1 MRYGQRMTLPC
12 QGGRS
17 VGDVAVVVVT
27 GVAGSGKSTLGRAL
41 ATALGLPLLDLDA
54 VTNPLLDR
62 LVGQVLPTHWLA
74 APHGELIREGRYAAL
89 RAVAA
94 DVVATAGGAVL
105 VAPFTAELAGGAAWD
120 QLVAA
125 VAPAE
130 IRVVHL
136 DGDPA
141 LLAARRATRG
151 APRDAHRPD
160 DAAGQA
166 LAAPDAHRPGAAP
179 LHASPARPDAGSHD
193 DTVAPPADAHRPDD
207 APGRPD
213 AGSRDAAVAPPAAAR
228 RPDVAAESV
237 APPAVPHIALDAA
250 LTPGQLLARALR
262 ALGHRTAVDP
272 GSALFGQR
280 FDAVLFDLDGVL
292 VDSTASVT
300 RSWGRWAV
308 EYDVSAQA
316 LQENHGQPAQALVQ
330 RLLGPERVAAGLA
343 RIESIEVDDAAAVEA
358 IPGARDLFA
367 SLPEHRRAVVT
378 SGTPPIATARL
389 RTAGFPLPR
398 TLVTAD
404 DVPRGKPD
412 PAPYL
417 LAAQRLGLPPE
428 RCLAVEDAPAGIAS
442 ATAAG
447 CQVLAVTGT
456 APAEELAAAALTVD
470 GLDRVTVHVDDD
482 GVRLK
487 PA

>member
-1 MRYGQRMTLPC
+1 
-12 QGGRS
+12 

-89 RAVAA
+89 RAVAG

-160 DAAGQA
+160 DATDQA
-166 LAAPDAHRPGAAP
+166 SIAATATTH
-179 LHASPARPDAGSHD
+179 H
-193 DTVAPPADAHRPDD
+193 PDD
-207 APGRPD
+207 ATD
-213 AGSRDAAVAPPAAAR
+213 HASATAAAHR
-228 RPDVAAESV
+228 FGGAAASV
-237 APPAVPHIALDAA
+237 ASPAVPHIALDAA

-272 GSALFGQR
+272 GSALFEQR

-316 LQENHGQPAQALVQ
+316 LQENHGQPAQALVE

-456 APAEELAAAALTVD
+456 APADELAAAALTVD

>member
-1 MRYGQRMTLPC
+1 M
-12 QGGRS
+12 
-17 VGDVAVVVVT
+17 GDVAVVVVT

-62 LVGQVLPTHWLA
+62 LVGPVLPTHWLA
-74 APHGELIREGRYAAL
+74 SPHGELIREGRYAAL
-89 RAVAA
+89 RAVAG

-120 QLVAA
+120 ELVAA

-151 APRDAHRPD
+151 APRDAHRPGAAVAD
-160 DAAGQA
+160 QASATAAAHRSGDAP
-166 LAAPDAHRPGAAP
+166 LPAAPARPEAGARDDAHRRG
-179 LHASPARPDAGSHD
+179 DA
-193 DTVAPPADAHRPDD
+193 T
-207 APGRPD
+207 
-213 AGSRDAAVAPPAAAR
+213 
-228 RPDVAAESV
+228 ESV
-237 APPAVPHIALDAA
+237 ASPAVPHIALDAA

-262 ALGHRTAVDP
+262 ALGHRTVVDP
-272 GSALFGQR
+272 SSPLFGQR

-308 EYDVSAQA
+308 EYDVSARA
-316 LQENHGQPAQALVQ
+316 LQENHGQPAQALVE

-343 RIESIEVDDAAAVEA
+343 RIESIEVDDAASVEA
-358 IPGARDLFA
+358 VPGARDLFA

>member
-1 MRYGQRMTLPC
+1 
-12 QGGRS
+12 

-62 LVGQVLPTHWLA
+62 LVGPVLPTHWLA
-74 APHGELIREGRYAAL
+74 APHGELIRDGRYAAL
-89 RAVAA
+89 RAVAGE
-94 DVVATAGGAVL
+94 VVATAGGAVL
-105 VAPFTAELAGGAAWD
+105 VAPFTAELAGGSAWD
-120 QLVAA
+120 ELVAA

-130 IRVVHL
+130 LRVVHL
-136 DGDPA
+136 DADPA
-141 LLAARRATRG
+141 LLAARRAARG
-151 APRDAHRPD
+151 APRDA
-160 DAAGQA
+160 Q
-166 LAAPDAHRPGAAP
+166 RPG
-179 LHASPARPDAGSHD
+179 D
-193 DTVAPPADAHRPDD
+193 
-207 APGRPD
+207 
-213 AGSRDAAVAPPAAAR
+213 
-228 RPDVAAESV
+228 AAESV
-237 APPAVPHIALDAA
+237 ASPVVPHIALDAA

-272 GSALFGQR
+272 GSPLFGQR

-316 LQENHGQPAQALVQ
+316 LQENHGQPAQALVE

>member
-1 MRYGQRMTLPC
+1 
-12 QGGRS
+12 

-62 LVGQVLPTHWLA
+62 LVGPVLPAHWLA

-89 RAVAA
+89 RAVAG

-160 DAAGQA
+160 DATDQA
-166 LAAPDAHRPGAAP
+166 SIAATATTH
-179 LHASPARPDAGSHD
+179 H
-193 DTVAPPADAHRPDD
+193 PDD
-207 APGRPD
+207 ATEQ
-213 AGSRDAAVAPPAAAR
+213 ASATAAAHR
-228 RPDVAAESV
+228 FGGAAASV
-237 APPAVPHIALDAA
+237 ASPAVPHIALDAA

-272 GSALFGQR
+272 GSALFEQR

>member
-1 MRYGQRMTLPC
+1 M
-12 QGGRS
+12 
-17 VGDVAVVVVT
+17 GDVAVVVVT

-120 QLVAA
+120 ELVAA

-130 IRVVHL
+130 IHLVHL

-160 DAAGQA
+160 DATDQA
-166 LAAPDAHRPGAAP
+166 SIAATATTHHLGDATEQASATAAAHRFGGAA
-179 LHASPARPDAGSHD
+179 A
-193 DTVAPPADAHRPDD
+193 
-207 APGRPD
+207 
-213 AGSRDAAVAPPAAAR
+213 
-228 RPDVAAESV
+228 SV
-237 APPAVPHIALDAA
+237 ASPAVPHIALDAA

-272 GSALFGQR
+272 GSALFEQR

-316 LQENHGQPAQALVQ
+316 LQENHGQPAQALVE

-358 IPGARDLFA
+358 VPGARDLFA

>member
-1 MRYGQRMTLPC
+1 
-12 QGGRS
+12 
-17 VGDVAVVVVT
+17 VGDIAVVVVT

-41 ATALGLPLLDLDA
+41 ASALGLPLLDLDS

-62 LVGQVLPTHWLA
+62 LVGPVLQAHWLA
-74 APHGELIREGRYAAL
+74 GPHGELIRAGRYAAL
-89 RAVAA
+89 RAVAG

-105 VAPFTAELAGGAAWD
+105 AAPFTAELAGGPAWD
-120 QLVAA
+120 ELVAA

-130 IRVVHL
+130 IRVLHL
-136 DGDPA
+136 HADPA
-141 LLAARRATRG
+141 LLAGRRAARG
-151 APRDAHRPD
+151 APRDAHRPG
-160 DAAGQA
+160 DAA
-166 LAAPDAHRPGAAP
+166 
-179 LHASPARPDAGSHD
+179 AGSEGALRE
-193 DTVAPPADAHRPDD
+193 TPETT
-207 APGRPD
+207 GRASFD
-213 AGSRDAAVAPPAAAR
+213 GQDGG
-228 RPDVAAESV
+228 VAA
-237 APPAVPHIALDAA
+237 PAVPHAALDAA
-250 LTPGQLLARALR
+250 LAPGQLLARALR
-262 ALGHRTAVDP
+262 ALGHRAVVDP
-272 GSALFGQR
+272 SSPLFGQR

-308 EYDVSAQA
+308 EYGVSAQA
-316 LQENHGQPAQALVQ
+316 LQENHGQPAQALVE

-343 RIESIEVDDAAAVEA
+343 RIESIEVDDAATVEA
-358 IPGARDLFA
+358 VPGARALFA

-417 LAAQRLGLPPE
+417 LAAQRLGLPAE

-442 ATAAG
+442 AQAAG

-470 GLDRVTVHVDDD
+470 GLDRVTAHVDDD

>member
-1 MRYGQRMTLPC
+1 
-12 QGGRS
+12 

-89 RAVAA
+89 RAVAG

-105 VAPFTAELAGGAAWD
+105 VAPFTAELAGGLAWD

-160 DAAGQA
+160 DAADQA
-166 LAAPDAHRPGAAP
+166 SIAATAAT
-179 LHASPARPDAGSHD
+179 HH
-193 DTVAPPADAHRPDD
+193 PDD
-207 APGRPD
+207 ATD
-213 AGSRDAAVAPPAAAR
+213 QASIAATAATRHLGAATEQASATAAAHR
-228 RPDVAAESV
+228 FGGAAERV
-237 APPAVPHIALDAA
+237 ASPAVPHTALDAA

-272 GSALFGQR
+272 GSPLFGQR

-316 LQENHGQPAQALVQ
+316 LQENHGQPAQALVE

-358 IPGARDLFA
+358 VPGARDLFA

-417 LAAQRLGLPPE
+417 LAAQRLGLPPQ

-470 GLDRVTVHVDDD
+470 GLDRVTVHVDDY

>member
-1 MRYGQRMTLPC
+1 MTPVTYMGYRRFMTRAC
-12 QGGRS
+12 QGARLAEEAF
-17 VGDVAVVVVT
+17 VIAVA

-41 ATALGLPLLDLDA
+41 AAALHLPLLDLDA

-62 LVGQVLPTHWLA
+62 LVGPVLPGHWLA

-89 RAVAA
+89 RAVAR

-105 VAPFTAELAGGAAWD
+105 VAPFTAELAGGTAWRE
-120 QLVAA
+120 LAAA

-130 IRVVHL
+130 VRVVHL

-141 LLAARRATRG
+141 LLARRRAERG
-151 APRDAHRPD
+151 APRDAHRPA
-160 DAAGQA
+160 DAAESE
-166 LAAPDAHRPGAAP
+166 
-179 LHASPARPDAGSHD
+179 ASPAVPRI
-193 DTVAPPADAHRPDD
+193 
-207 APGRPD
+207 
-213 AGSRDAAVAPPAAAR
+213 AV
-228 RPDVAAESV
+228 
-237 APPAVPHIALDAA
+237 DAA

-272 GSALFGQR
+272 SSPLFGQR

-300 RSWGRWAV
+300 RSWGRWAI

-316 LQENHGQPAQALVQ
+316 LQENHGQPAQALVE
-330 RLLGPERVAAGLA
+330 RLLGPDRLAAGLA

-358 IPGARDLFA
+358 VPGARDLFA

-417 LAAQRLGLPPE
+417 LAARRLGLPPE

-482 GVRLK
+482 GLRLK

>member
-1 MRYGQRMTLPC
+1 
-12 QGGRS
+12 

-160 DAAGQA
+160 DATDQA
-166 LAAPDAHRPGAAP
+166 SIAATATTH
-179 LHASPARPDAGSHD
+179 H
-193 DTVAPPADAHRPDD
+193 PDD
-207 APGRPD
+207 ATD
-213 AGSRDAAVAPPAAAR
+213 QASATAAAHR
-228 RPDVAAESV
+228 FGGAAEIV
-237 APPAVPHIALDAA
+237 ASPAVPHIALDAA

-272 GSALFGQR
+272 GSALFEQR

-316 LQENHGQPAQALVQ
+316 LQENHGQPAQALVE

-417 LAAQRLGLPPE
+417 LAAQRLGLSPE

>member
-1 MRYGQRMTLPC
+1 M
-12 QGGRS
+12 
-17 VGDVAVVVVT
+17 GDTAVVVVA
-27 GVAGSGKSTLGRAL
+27 GVAGSGKSTLGREL
-41 ATALGLPLLDLDA
+41 ATAMRLPLLDLDA

-62 LVGQVLPTHWLA
+62 MVGPVLPTHWLA
-74 APHGELIREGRYAAL
+74 APHGQLIREGRYAAL
-89 RAVAA
+89 RALAR
-94 DVVATAGGAVL
+94 DVVATAGCAVL
-105 VAPFTAELAGGAAWD
+105 VAPFTAELTGGAAWAE
-120 QLVAA
+120 LAAA

-130 IRVVHL
+130 IRVLHL
-136 DGDPA
+136 HGDPA
-141 LLAARRATRG
+141 LLAARRAMRG
-151 APRDAHRPD
+151 EPRDTHHPG
-160 DAAGQA
+160 DA
-166 LAAPDAHRPGAAP
+166 
-179 LHASPARPDAGSHD
+179 
-193 DTVAPPADAHRPDD
+193 T
-207 APGRPD
+207 GR
-213 AGSRDAAVAPPAAAR
+213 AAAR
-228 RPDVAAESV
+228 VAS
-237 APPAVPHIALDAA
+237 PTVPHIALDAS

-262 ALGHRTAVDP
+262 ALGHRTPVDP
-272 GSALFGQR
+272 DNPLFEQR
-280 FDAVLFDLDGVL
+280 FEAVLFDLDGVL

-300 RSWGRWAV
+300 RSWSRWAV
-308 EYDVSAQA
+308 EYGVSAQA
-316 LQENHGQPAQALVQ
+316 LQENHGQPAQALVE

>member
-1 MRYGQRMTLPC
+1 
-12 QGGRS
+12 
-17 VGDVAVVVVT
+17 
-27 GVAGSGKSTLGRAL
+27 
-41 ATALGLPLLDLDA
+41 
-54 VTNPLLDR
+54 
-62 LVGQVLPTHWLA
+62 
-74 APHGELIREGRYAAL
+74 
-89 RAVAA
+89 
-94 DVVATAGGAVL
+94 VL

-160 DAAGQA
+160 DTADQASIAATA
-166 LAAPDAHRPGAAP
+166 TTHY
-179 LHASPARPDAGSHD
+179 
-193 DTVAPPADAHRPDD
+193 PDD
-207 APGRPD
+207 ATEQ
-213 AGSRDAAVAPPAAAR
+213 ASATAAAHR
-228 RPDVAAESV
+228 FGGAAASV
-237 APPAVPHIALDAA
+237 ASPAVPHIALDAA

-272 GSALFGQR
+272 GSALFEQR

-316 LQENHGQPAQALVQ
+316 LQENHGQPAQALVE

-358 IPGARDLFA
+358 VPGARDLFA

-470 GLDRVTVHVDDD
+470 GLDRVTVHVDGD

>member
-1 MRYGQRMTLPC
+1 
-12 QGGRS
+12 
-17 VGDVAVVVVT
+17 VGDTAVVVVA
-27 GVAGSGKSTLGRAL
+27 GVAGSGKSTLGREL
-41 ATALGLPLLDLDA
+41 AAAMRVPLLDLDA

-62 LVGQVLPTHWLA
+62 MVGPVLPTHWLA

-89 RAVAA
+89 RAVAR
-94 DVVATAGGAVL
+94 DVVATVGCAVL
-105 VAPFTAELAGGAAWD
+105 VAPFTEELSGGAAWAE
-120 QLVAA
+120 LAAA

-160 DAAGQA
+160 DATDQA
-166 LAAPDAHRPGAAP
+166 SIAATATTH
-179 LHASPARPDAGSHD
+179 H
-193 DTVAPPADAHRPDD
+193 PDD
-207 APGRPD
+207 ATD
-213 AGSRDAAVAPPAAAR
+213 QASATAAAHR
-228 RPDVAAESV
+228 FGGAAASV
-237 APPAVPHIALDAA
+237 ASPAVPHIALDAA

-272 GSALFGQR
+272 GSPLFGQR

-343 RIESIEVDDAAAVEA
+343 RIESIEVDDSAAVEA

-367 SLPEHRRAVVT
+367 SLPDHRRAVVT

-456 APAEELAAAALTVD
+456 APVEELAAAALTVD

>member
-1 MRYGQRMTLPC
+1 MRYGQRMPLPC

-89 RAVAA
+89 RAVAC

-160 DAAGQA
+160 DATDQA
-166 LAAPDAHRPGAAP
+166 SIAATA
-179 LHASPARPDAGSHD
+179 
-193 DTVAPPADAHRPDD
+193 TTNYPDD
-207 APGRPD
+207 ATEQ
-213 AGSRDAAVAPPAAAR
+213 ASATAAAHR
-228 RPDVAAESV
+228 FGGAAASV
-237 APPAVPHIALDAA
+237 ASPAVPHIALDAA

-316 LQENHGQPAQALVQ
+316 LQENHGQPAQALVE

-417 LAAQRLGLPPE
+417 LAAQRLGLSPE

-456 APAEELAAAALTVD
+456 APVEELAAAALTVD

>member
-1 MRYGQRMTLPC
+1 M
-12 QGGRS
+12 
-17 VGDVAVVVVT
+17 GDVAVVVVT

-89 RAVAA
+89 RAVAG

-120 QLVAA
+120 ELVAA

-130 IRVVHL
+130 IHLVHL

-151 APRDAHRPD
+151 RHATPIAPAPMWPTSRRPPPPHTGPATHRSTPRQPVPRPD
-160 DAAGQA
+160 RATTPTAPATRPKA
-166 LAAPDAHRPGAAP
+166 L
-179 LHASPARPDAGSHD
+179 
-193 DTVAPPADAHRPDD
+193 
-207 APGRPD
+207 
-213 AGSRDAAVAPPAAAR
+213 R
-228 RPDVAAESV
+228 RPRCRTSPST
-237 APPAVPHIALDAA
+237 PPSR
-250 LTPGQLLARALR
+250 PGQLLARALR

-272 GSALFGQR
+272 GSPFFGQR

-300 RSWGRWAV
+300 RSWGRWAA

-316 LQENHGQPAQALVQ
+316 LQENHGQPAQALVE

-358 IPGARDLFA
+358 VPGARDLFA

>member
-1 MRYGQRMTLPC
+1 VGE
-12 QGGRS
+12 S
-17 VGDVAVVVVT
+17 VVIAVA

-41 ATALGLPLLDLDA
+41 AAELRLPLLDLDA
-54 VTNPLLDR
+54 LTNPLLDR
-62 LVGQVLPTHWLA
+62 LVGPVLSTHWLA
-74 APHGELIREGRYAAL
+74 APHGGLVRDARYAAL
-89 RAVAA
+89 RAVAH
-94 DVVATAGGAVL
+94 DVVATAGGAVV
-105 VAPFTAELAGGAAWD
+105 VAPFTAELTGGPAWAE
-120 QLVAA
+120 LVAA
-125 VAPAE
+125 VAPAA

-141 LLAARRATRG
+141 LLARRRAVRG
-151 APRDAHRPD
+151 EPRDAHRPE
-160 DAAGQA
+160 
-166 LAAPDAHRPGAAP
+166 HPGPSA
-179 LHASPARPDAGSHD
+179 
-193 DTVAPPADAHRPDD
+193 
-207 APGRPD
+207 
-213 AGSRDAAVAPPAAAR
+213 
-228 RPDVAAESV
+228 
-237 APPAVPHIALDAA
+237 AVPHISLDAA

-262 ALGHRTAVDP
+262 ALGRRNAVDP
-272 GSALFGQR
+272 ANPLFWQP

-300 RSWGRWAV
+300 RSWDRWAA
-308 EYDVSAQA
+308 EYGVSAQA
-316 LQENHGQPAQALVQ
+316 LQENHGQPAQALVE
-330 RLLGPERVAAGLA
+330 RLLGPDQVAAGLA
-343 RIESIEVDDAAAVEA
+343 RIEAIEVDDAASVEA
-358 IPGARDLFA
+358 VPGARALFA

-389 RTAGFPLPR
+389 RTAGFPLPA

-417 LAAQRLGLPPE
+417 LAAQKLGVPPE

-442 ATAAG
+442 ARAAG

-470 GLDRVTVHVDDD
+470 GFDGVAVRVDDE
-482 GVRLK
+482 GLQLT

>member
-1 MRYGQRMTLPC
+1 
-12 QGGRS
+12 

-62 LVGQVLPTHWLA
+62 LVGPVLPAHWLA

-89 RAVAA
+89 RAVAG

-160 DAAGQA
+160 DATDQA
-166 LAAPDAHRPGAAP
+166 SIAATATTH
-179 LHASPARPDAGSHD
+179 H
-193 DTVAPPADAHRPDD
+193 PDD
-207 APGRPD
+207 ATD
-213 AGSRDAAVAPPAAAR
+213 QASATAAAHR
-228 RPDVAAESV
+228 FGGAAEIV
-237 APPAVPHIALDAA
+237 ASPAVPHIALDAA

-316 LQENHGQPAQALVQ
+316 LQENHGQPAQALVE

-456 APAEELAAAALTVD
+456 APAAELAAAALTVD

>member
-1 MRYGQRMTLPC
+1 
-12 QGGRS
+12 
-17 VGDVAVVVVT
+17 VVVVT

-89 RAVAA
+89 RAVAG

-141 LLAARRATRG
+141 LLAGRRATRG

-160 DAAGQA
+160 DATDQA
-166 LAAPDAHRPGAAP
+166 SIAATATTHY
-179 LHASPARPDAGSHD
+179 
-193 DTVAPPADAHRPDD
+193 PDD
-207 APGRPD
+207 ATEQ
-213 AGSRDAAVAPPAAAR
+213 ASATAAAHR
-228 RPDVAAESV
+228 FGGAAASV
-237 APPAVPHIALDAA
+237 ASPAVPHIALDAA

-316 LQENHGQPAQALVQ
+316 LQENHGQPAQALVE

-456 APAEELAAAALTVD
+456 APADELAAAALTVD